1 MRSKNFGA
9 ALLVA
14 LGTSAALVMASPAQA
29 DPAGGSASPQLD
41 QAFLQA
47 LKDNGIQM
55 SSDAAALSLAHST
68 CDVLTKTGSVG
79 ETMQYVKKSTNWT
92 SIDKIGHFGGLSVQ
106 AFCPKAMPKQ

>member
-1 MRSKNFGA
+1 MKSKKLAA

-14 LGTSAALVMASPAQA
+14 AGTSSALAMATPAQA
-29 DPAGGSASPQLD
+29 DPAGGSASPQMD

-55 SSDAAALSLAHST
+55 KSDEAALSLAHST
-68 CDVLTKTGSVG
+68 CDVLTSTGSVQDA
-79 ETMQYVKKSTNWT
+79 MQYVKKSTNWT

-106 AFCPKAMPKQ
+106 AYCPKAMPKQ

>member
-1 MRSKNFGA
+1 MRSKNFTA

-14 LGTSAALVMASPAQA
+14 VGTSSALAVATPAQA
-29 DPAGGSASPQLD
+29 DPAGGSASSQLD

-55 SSDAAALSLAHST
+55 NSDEAALSLAHST
-68 CDVLTKTGSVG
+68 CDVLTKTASVG

-92 SIDKIGHFGGLSVQ
+92 SIDKIGKFGGLSVQ
-106 AFCPKAMPKQ
+106 AYCPKSMPKQ